1 MTSGFFWGFMTLSAI
16 FVRKTLFVYKFD
28 EFLAPLPP
36 LCVNFLSEWPLST
49 SGKGDLNERHR

>member
-1 MTSGFFWGFMTLSAI
+1 MTSKFFLGFMTLSAI

-28 EFLAPLPP
+28 EFLAPPP

>member
-1 MTSGFFWGFMTLSAI
+1 MTLSAI

-28 EFLAPLPP
+28 EFLAPP